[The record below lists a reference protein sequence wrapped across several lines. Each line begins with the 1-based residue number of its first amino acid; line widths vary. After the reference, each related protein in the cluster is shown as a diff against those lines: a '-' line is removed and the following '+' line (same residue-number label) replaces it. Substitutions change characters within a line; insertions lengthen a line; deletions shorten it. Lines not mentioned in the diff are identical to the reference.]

1 MKEMM
6 KFNNDE
12 MSVVIY
18 KSMEIYDTLK
28 KTIIKVN
35 SERLSIE
42 DKKYLSLLLGILN
55 TDNQNKDVEI
65 NKLLKEN
72 DIFRNKIMV
81 LVYFLTLNHIQN
93 VKKYILIILVI
104 YLKEI
109 I

>member
-6 KFNNDE
+6 KFNNEE

-18 KSMEIYDTLK
+18 KSMEIYDTFK

-55 TDNQNKDVEI
+55 TDNQVGNK
-65 NKLLKEN
+65 
-72 DIFRNKIMV
+72 
-81 LVYFLTLNHIQN
+81 
-93 VKKYILIILVI
+93 
-104 YLKEI
+104 
-109 I
+109 